1 MAQFGHNNN
10 SSSTMTTTTAAASNA
25 NNDASGMNATG
36 HQVRQEH
43 EKTFIFSSRAL
54 FYFIFILFFSFV

>member
-10 SSSTMTTTTAAASNA
+10 SSSSTMTTTAASNA

-36 HQVRQEH
+36 HQVRTQ
-43 EKTFIFSSRAL
+43 TRARKNVTKVTGQL
-54 FYFIFILFFSFV
+54 ESQSA